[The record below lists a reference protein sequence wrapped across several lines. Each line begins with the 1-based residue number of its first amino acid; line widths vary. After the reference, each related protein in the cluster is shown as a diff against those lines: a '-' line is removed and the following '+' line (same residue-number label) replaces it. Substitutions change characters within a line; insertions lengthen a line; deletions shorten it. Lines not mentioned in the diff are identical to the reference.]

1 MGEDQR
7 GHEAGAETGYVL
19 LEGFPDA
26 VGYARLRSAAG
37 LSPKLPEA
45 AARGVGGTL
54 HGVRILRDG
63 ELIGMG
69 RIVGDGGC
77 FFFVVDIAVAP
88 AHQGR
93 GLGKRIMAALDA
105 WLRANAPE
113 TAHVAL
119 FADGEAKHLY
129 AKYGFAVN
137 TKSVGMDYR
146 VGPKPLRS

>member
-45 AARGVGGTL
+45 AARGAGGTL

>member
-1 MGEDQR
+1 MGGKHR
-7 GHEAGAETGYVL
+7 GDGETTGYALV
-19 LEGFPDA
+19 EGFPAAAD
-26 VGYARLRSAAG
+26 YARLRAAAG
-37 LSPKLPEA
+37 LSLKSPEA
-45 AARGVGGTL
+45 AARGVAGTL
-54 HGVRILRDG
+54 HGVSILRDG
-63 ELIGMG
+63 ELVGMG
-69 RIVGDGGC
+69 RVVGDGGC
-77 FFFVVDIAVAP
+77 FYFVVDIAVEP

-119 FADGEAKHLY
+119 FADGEARHLY

-146 VGPKPLRS
+146 MGPKPTTR

>member
-1 MGEDQR
+1 MSEQQLDADGSA
-7 GHEAGAETGYVL
+7 AGDYIL
-19 LEGFPDA
+19 LETFPNAD
-26 VGYARLRSAAG
+26 GYARLRAAAG
-37 LSPKLPEA
+37 LSRKSPEA
-45 AARGVGGTL
+45 AARGVAGTL
-54 HGVRILRDG
+54 HGVSIVRDG

-77 FFFVVDIAVAP
+77 FYFVVDIAVEP

-105 WLRANAPE
+105 WLRINAPE

-119 FADGEAKHLY
+119 FADGEARHLY

-137 TKSVGMDYR
+137 TESVGMDYR
-146 VGPKPLRS
+146 VGPKP

>member
-1 MGEDQR
+1 MGEEHV
-7 GHEAGAETGYVL
+7 GHEATTEYVL
-19 LEGFPDA
+19 VDGFPNASD
-26 VGYARLRSAAG
+26 YARLRAAAG
-37 LSPKLPEA
+37 LSRKTPEA
-45 AARGVGGTL
+45 AVRGVAGTL
-54 HGVRILRDG
+54 HGVSILRDG

-69 RIVGDGGC
+69 RVIGDGGC
-77 FFFVVDIAVAP
+77 FYFVVDIAVEP

-119 FADGEAKHLY
+119 FADGEARHLY
-129 AKYGFAVN
+129 AKYGFVEN

-146 VGPKPLRS
+146 VGSKPAGR

>member
-1 MGEDQR
+1 MGEQQVGR
-7 GHEAGAETGYVL
+7 EAVSEYVL
-19 LEGFPDA
+19 VERFPDA
-26 VGYARLRSAAG
+26 AGYARLRAAAG
-37 LSPKLPEA
+37 LSRKSPDA
-45 AARGVGGTL
+45 AARGVAGTL
-54 HGVRILRDG
+54 HGVSVLRDG

-77 FFFVVDIAVAP
+77 FFFVVDIAVEP

-93 GLGKRIMAALDA
+93 GLGKRIMTALDA

-129 AKYGFAVN
+129 TKYGFVEN

-146 VGPKPLRS
+146 VGPKPAQP